1 MNSSVFNSIYFPHD
15 PCLFLC
21 LFLCLM
27 MSNVHRYAMPTLS
40 AKDEQSMDPYG
51 PHMDAFSIVA
61 KGNSVSHQTS
71 KPFQDVL
78 GCFKTNS
85 LLELVL

>member
-1 MNSSVFNSIYFPHD
+1 MFTN
-15 PCLFLC
+15 
-21 LFLCLM
+21 
-27 MSNVHRYAMPTLS
+27 AMQCPRLVQ
-40 AKDEQSMDPYG
+40 KNEQSMDPYG
-51 PHMDAFSIVA
+51 PHMDAFSIVV

-78 GCFKTNS
+78 RCFKTNS